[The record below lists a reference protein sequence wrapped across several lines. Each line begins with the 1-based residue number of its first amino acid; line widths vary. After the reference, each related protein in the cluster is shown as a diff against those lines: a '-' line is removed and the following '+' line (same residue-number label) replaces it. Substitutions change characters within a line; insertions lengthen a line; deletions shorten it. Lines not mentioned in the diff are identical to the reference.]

1 MRSSSEQPTGATAE
15 LWLRRAAGT
24 PAVGFAAALTGNSFG
39 TLTDAVALSLA
50 LSDEARRLLD
60 GMELRV
66 RTLTAT
72 VAMKNERCVYSVRGP
87 VLWAETMTARANSF
101 GTDDVFIC
109 SASERSFDTVENRT
123 LVAALD
129 AVAAA
134 TRALD
139 GPLADRL
146 TPEEAERARS
156 VAGEAATWRAHP
168 RLAGVRAGR
177 LTGRD
182 AARLR
187 GGHRMSRM
195 AAVVAVRDRAQEPF
209 GPEVLARLSDA
220 PTRAYH
226 RFLYAVLEVLER
238 RELVDGDLQLS
249 EGTLRAG
256 GLSFAHPALSKG
268 GRPAGVCYR
277 NVALLPPEE
286 LLDRLPWREQLPE
299 RGVVIGST
307 GELEWLLD
315 RLAEREQERR
325 TRRSA
330 AQVSGSS
337 SS

>member
-1 MRSSSEQPTGATAE
+1 MSSSSEPDPSATAQ
-15 LWLRRAAGT
+15 LWRRRPPGT

-39 TLTDAVALSLA
+39 TLTEAVALSLA
-50 LSDEARRLLD
+50 LSREAGTLLD

-101 GTDDVFIC
+101 GSDDVFVC
-109 SASERSFDTVENRT
+109 SAAERSFDTVENRT

-134 TRALD
+134 SRALD
-139 GPLADRL
+139 GPLAERL
-146 TPEEAERARS
+146 TPRELERART
-156 VAGEAATWRAHP
+156 VAGEAAAWRAHP
-168 RLAGVRAGR
+168 RLAPVRAGR
-177 LTGRD
+177 LNGRD

-195 AAVVAVRDRAQEPF
+195 AAVLAVRDRAQEPF
-209 GPEVLARLSDA
+209 EPEVLARLSDA

-226 RFLYAVLEVLER
+226 RFVHAVLEVLER
-238 RELVDGDLQLS
+238 RRLIDHHLHLA
-249 EGTLRAG
+249 EGTLRTG
-256 GLSFAHPALSKG
+256 GLTFAHPAVANG
-268 GRPAGVCYR
+268 NPVGVCYR
-277 NVALLPPEE
+277 NVALLPPVE
-286 LLDRLPWREQLPE
+286 LLDRLPWRDRLPE
-299 RGVVIGST
+299 RGVTIGST
-307 GELEWLLD
+307 SELERLLD

-325 TRRSA
+325 TRRTE

-337 SS
+337 PS